1 MSAIRQLQSEIRELQ
16 RWKDEMLLVESQ
28 WDSQNVGMLLD
39 MELGQ
44 RIHPNIEP
52 KIIKMIEKIENL
64 RDGLKE
70 IYNLAQFDWDTM
82 PEQGRK
88 DFRRLVSEIADEA
101 LKN

>member
-28 WDSQNVGMLLD
+28 WDSQKVGMLLD